1 MRLLLL
7 LLIVSGKVG
16 RMIDKY
22 ITSQTYY
29 TFNGQEWPKFNTIEG
44 VKDYA
49 KKRIASS
56 VKDVMGTLNQKVSR
70 QRNVDCAYQTAHRF
84 INELSLYDMLE
95 IRREINCQ
103 ERQIKKLDKLS

>member
-29 TFNGQEWPKFNTIEG
+29 TYNGQEFPKFTSIEDL
-44 VKDYA
+44 KDYA
-49 KKRIASS
+49 RSLIRLK
-56 VKDVMGTLNQKVSR
+56 VKNVMRNLNRKVSR
-70 QRNVDCAYQTAHRF
+70 QRNVNGAYQSASSF
-84 INELSLYDMLE
+84 IKGLSWDDMLE
-95 IRREINCQ
+95 IRREINRQ
-103 ERQIKKLDKLS
+103 ERQMKKIDKLS